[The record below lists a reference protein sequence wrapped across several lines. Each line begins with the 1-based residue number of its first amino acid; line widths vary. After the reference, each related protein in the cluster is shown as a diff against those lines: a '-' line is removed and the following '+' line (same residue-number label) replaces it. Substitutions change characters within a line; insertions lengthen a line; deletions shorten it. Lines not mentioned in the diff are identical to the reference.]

1 MKKKKKK
8 KRDFIFLYFLDAI
21 KQEFIDISHTFR
33 DATQRLNLSLYSLIN
48 VGFSGSN
55 VT

>member
-1 MKKKKKK
+1 MKKKKKKKKK

-33 DATQRLNLSLYSLIN
+33 DATQRLKFIIILPYKRR
-48 VGFSGSN
+48 VFRE
-55 VT
+55 